1 MCLLAGSRLGIAPM
15 TRFSRCASL
24 LAIGMLPM
32 LHLSAQNPIRVQHV
46 VVMGSGSAIE
56 VEIQASGTVVP
67 QSQVITG
74 PDRII
79 VDFPG
84 TIPAPELRTVNVNR
98 GALKTIRAGLFSA
111 NPPVTRVVLDLS
123 EPQTYQI
130 FSVRNVVMLKVGIVK
145 PSGAKMMNAA
155 LTSDSSAPAAETAPA
170 PPPKPALEVTFENG
184 LLRIHT
190 ERATLSQVLFEIQR
204 QTGAE
209 IAIPAGAE
217 SEEIAVELG
226 PAPAREVL
234 AALLNGSRYNFIF
247 VGNNRGRTF
256 QKAILSVR

>member
-1 MCLLAGSRLGIAPM
+1 MTCLSRSAL
-15 TRFSRCASL
+15 L
-24 LAIGMLPM
+24 LAICTSLVAP
-32 LHLSAQNPIRVQHV
+32 LYAQSPTRVQHV
-46 VVMGSGSAIE
+46 SVLGSGQAIE
-56 VEIQASGTVVP
+56 VEIQASGAVVP
-67 QSQVITG
+67 QSQMITG
-74 PDRII
+74 PDRIV

-84 TIPAPELRTVNVNR
+84 ALPATELRTLNVNR
-98 GALKTIRAGLFSA
+98 GALKTIRAGLFSS
-111 NPPVTRVVLDLS
+111 NPPVTRVVLDLT
-123 EPQTYQI
+123 EPQSYQI
-130 FSVRNVVMLKVGIVK
+130 FSVRNVVMLKVGPVK
-145 PSGAKMMNAA
+145 TAGNKVTDASLSLVSSGT
-155 LTSDSSAPAAETAPA
+155 TSA
-170 PPPKPALEVTFENG
+170 PPPKPPMEVTFQNG

-190 ERATLSQVLFEIQR
+190 ERATLAQVLFEVQR

-247 VGNNRGRTF
+247 VGNTRGRNL

>member
-1 MCLLAGSRLGIAPM
+1 MTCLSRSAL
-15 TRFSRCASL
+15 L
-24 LAIGMLPM
+24 LAICTSLVAP
-32 LHLSAQNPIRVQHV
+32 LSAQSPTRVQHV
-46 VVMGSGSAIE
+46 SVLGTGQAIE
-56 VEIQASGTVVP
+56 VEIQASGAVVP
-67 QSQVITG
+67 QSQMITG

-84 TIPAPELRTVNVNR
+84 ALPAAELRTLNVNR
-98 GALKTIRAGLFSA
+98 GALKTIRAGLFSS
-111 NPPVTRVVLDLS
+111 NPPVTRVVLDLT
-123 EPQTYQI
+123 EPQSYEI
-130 FSVRNVVMLKVGIVK
+130 FSVRNVVMLKVGPVK
-145 PSGAKMMNAA
+145 TAGNKVTDASLALVSSGT
-155 LTSDSSAPAAETAPA
+155 TSA
-170 PPPKPALEVTFENG
+170 PPPKPPMEVTFQNG

-190 ERATLSQVLFEIQR
+190 ERATLAQVLFEVQR

-217 SEEIAVELG
+217 GEEIVVELG

-247 VGNNRGRTF
+247 VGNTRGRNL

>member
-1 MCLLAGSRLGIAPM
+1 MTCLSRSAL
-15 TRFSRCASL
+15 L
-24 LAIGMLPM
+24 LAICTSLVAPLP
-32 LHLSAQNPIRVQHV
+32 AQSPTRVQHV
-46 VVMGSGSAIE
+46 AVLGSGQAIE
-56 VEIQASGTVVP
+56 VEIQASGAVVP
-67 QSQVITG
+67 QSQMITG
-74 PDRII
+74 PDRIV

-84 TIPAPELRTVNVNR
+84 ALPAAELRNLNVNR
-98 GALKTIRAGLFSA
+98 GALKTIRAGLFSS
-111 NPPVTRVVLDLS
+111 NPPVTRVVLDLT
-123 EPQTYQI
+123 EPQSYQI
-130 FSVRNVVMLKVGIVK
+130 FSVRNVVMLKVGPVK
-145 PSGAKMMNAA
+145 TAGNKVTDAA
-155 LTSDSSAPAAETAPA
+155 LPPVSTQTAPA
-170 PPPKPALEVTFENG
+170 PPPKPPMEVTFQNG

-190 ERATLSQVLFEIQR
+190 ERATLAQVLFEVQR

-247 VGNNRGRTF
+247 VGNTRGRNL

>member
-1 MCLLAGSRLGIAPM
+1 MPSLSRYSLLLALGTSLATP
-15 TRFSRCASL
+15 L
-24 LAIGMLPM
+24 LAQ
-32 LHLSAQNPIRVQHV
+32 SNAAQSSPRVQRV
-46 VVMGSGSAIE
+46 VVLGQGQAIE
-56 VEIQASGTVVP
+56 VEIQASGTVAP
-67 QSQVITG
+67 QSQMIAG

-84 TIPAPELRTVNVNR
+84 ALPAAELRTVKVNR

-123 EPQTYQI
+123 EPQSYQI
-130 FSVRNVVMLKVGIVK
+130 FSVRNVVMLKVGPVK
-145 PSGAKMMNAA
+145 AGSGAQATDAAGAKVADAA
-155 LTSDSSAPAAETAPA
+155 LTSVSSGTTPAA
-170 PPPKPALEVTFENG
+170 PPKPPVGVTFQNG

-190 ERATLSQVLFEIQR
+190 ERATLAQVLFEVQR

-217 SEEIAVELG
+217 NEEIAVELG

-247 VGNNRGRTF
+247 VGNTRGRNL

>member
-1 MCLLAGSRLGIAPM
+1 MTCL
-15 TRFSRCASL
+15 SRCAL
-24 LAIGMLPM
+24 VLAICSSLVAP
-32 LHLSAQNPIRVQHV
+32 LSAQSPRVQHV
-46 VVMGSGSAIE
+46 SVLGSGQAIE

-67 QSQVITG
+67 QSQMISG
-74 PDRII
+74 PDRIV

-84 TIPAPELRTVNVNR
+84 ALPAAELRNLNVNR
-98 GALKTIRAGLFSA
+98 GALKAIRAGLFSS
-111 NPPVTRVVLDLS
+111 NPPVTRIVLDLT
-123 EPQTYQI
+123 EPQSYQI
-130 FSVRNVVMLKVGIVK
+130 FSVRNVVMLKVGPVK
-145 PSGAKMMNAA
+145 TAGNKVANASLA
-155 LTSDSSAPAAETAPA
+155 FVSSETTPAS
-170 PPPKPALEVTFENG
+170 PPKPPMEVTFQNG

-190 ERATLSQVLFEIQR
+190 ERATLAQVLFEVQR

-226 PAPAREVL
+226 PGPAREVL

-247 VGNNRGRTF
+247 VGNTRGRNL

>member
-1 MCLLAGSRLGIAPM
+1 MACL
-15 TRFSRCASL
+15 SRCALL
-24 LAIGMLPM
+24 LAIGTSLTAP
-32 LHLSAQNPIRVQHV
+32 LSAQNPARVQHV
-46 VVMGSGSAIE
+46 AVLGSGKAIE
-56 VEIQASGTVVP
+56 VEIQASGAVAP
-67 QSQVITG
+67 QSQMITG

-84 TIPAPELRTVNVNR
+84 ALPAADLHTLNVNR
-98 GALKTIRAGLFSA
+98 GALKTIRAGLFST
-111 NPPVTRVVLDLS
+111 NPPVTRIVLDLI
-123 EPQTYQI
+123 EPQSYQI
-130 FSVRNVVMLKVGIVK
+130 FSVRNLVMLKVGPARASGSSGTDASLVSVSSETTLATPAK
-145 PSGAKMMNAA
+145 PPM
-155 LTSDSSAPAAETAPA
+155 
-170 PPPKPALEVTFENG
+170 EVTFQNG

-190 ERATLSQVLFEIQR
+190 ERATLAQVLFEVQR

-247 VGNNRGRTF
+247 VGNSRGRTL

>member
-1 MCLLAGSRLGIAPM
+1 MPSL
-15 TRFSRCASL
+15 SRCAL
-24 LAIGMLPM
+24 VLAICTSLVAPLP
-32 LHLSAQNPIRVQHV
+32 AQSPTRVQHV
-46 VVMGSGSAIE
+46 AVLGSGQAIE
-56 VEIQASGTVVP
+56 VEIQASGAVVP
-67 QSQVITG
+67 QSQMITR
-74 PDRII
+74 PDRIV

-84 TIPAPELRTVNVNR
+84 ALPAAELRTLNVNR
-98 GALKTIRAGLFSA
+98 GALKTIRAGLFSS
-111 NPPVTRVVLDLS
+111 NPPVTRVVLDLT
-123 EPQTYQI
+123 EPQSYQI
-130 FSVRNVVMLKVGIVK
+130 FSVRNVVMLKVGPVK
-145 PSGAKMMNAA
+145 TAGNKVTDASLALVSSGT
-155 LTSDSSAPAAETAPA
+155 TSA
-170 PPPKPALEVTFENG
+170 PPPKPPMEVTFQNG

-190 ERATLSQVLFEIQR
+190 ERATLAQVLFEVQR

-247 VGNNRGRTF
+247 VGNTRGRNL

>member
-1 MCLLAGSRLGIAPM
+1 MTCLSRSAL
-15 TRFSRCASL
+15 L
-24 LAIGMLPM
+24 LAICSSLVAP
-32 LHLSAQNPIRVQHV
+32 LSAQSPARVQHV
-46 VVMGSGSAIE
+46 AVLGSGQAIE
-56 VEIQASGTVVP
+56 VEIQASGAVVP
-67 QSQVITG
+67 QSQTITG
-74 PDRII
+74 PDRIV

-84 TIPAPELRTVNVNR
+84 ALPAAELRTLNVNR
-98 GALKTIRAGLFSA
+98 GALKTVRAGLFSS
-111 NPPVTRVVLDLS
+111 NPPVTRVVLDLT
-123 EPQTYQI
+123 EPQSYEI
-130 FSVRNVVMLKVGIVK
+130 FSVRNVVMLKVGPVK
-145 PSGAKMMNAA
+145 TAGNKVTDASLALVSSGT
-155 LTSDSSAPAAETAPA
+155 TSA
-170 PPPKPALEVTFENG
+170 PPPKPPMEVTFQNG

-190 ERATLSQVLFEIQR
+190 ERATLAQVLFEVQR

-247 VGNNRGRTF
+247 VGNTRGRNL

>member
-1 MCLLAGSRLGIAPM
+1 MISA
-15 TRFSRCASL
+15 SRCGVL
-24 LAIGMLPM
+24 LAIGTLLTAP
-32 LHLSAQNPIRVQHV
+32 LSAQESVRVQHV
-46 VVMGSGSAIE
+46 GVLGSGQAIE
-56 VEIQASGTVVP
+56 VEIQTTGVVAP
-67 QSQVITG
+67 QSQMITG

-84 TIPAPELRTVNVNR
+84 ALPAAELRAVNVNR
-98 GALKTIRAGLFSA
+98 GALKGIRTGLFSA

-123 EPQTYQI
+123 EPQSYQI
-130 FSVRNVVMLKVGIVK
+130 FSVRNIVMLKVGPVGSAASA
-145 PSGAKMMNAA
+145 SGANKTPGVV
-155 LTSDSSAPAAETAPA
+155 LTSASPEPVPEA
-170 PPPKPALEVTFENG
+170 PPKPPLEVTFHNG

-190 ERATLSQVLFEIQR
+190 ERATLAQVLFEVQR
-204 QTGAE
+204 LTGAE

-217 SEEIAVELG
+217 SEEIAAELG

-247 VGNNRGRTF
+247 VGNNRGRTL

>member
-1 MCLLAGSRLGIAPM
+1 MTCLSRSAL
-15 TRFSRCASL
+15 L
-24 LAIGMLPM
+24 LAICTLLVAP
-32 LHLSAQNPIRVQHV
+32 LSAQSPTRVQHV
-46 VVMGSGSAIE
+46 SVLGSGQAIE
-56 VEIQASGTVVP
+56 VEIQASGAVVP
-67 QSQVITG
+67 QSQTITG
-74 PDRII
+74 PDRIV

-84 TIPAPELRTVNVNR
+84 ALPAAELRTLNVNR
-98 GALKTIRAGLFSA
+98 GALKTIRSGLFSS
-111 NPPVTRVVLDLS
+111 NPPVTRVVLDLT
-123 EPQTYQI
+123 EPQSYQI
-130 FSVRNVVMLKVGIVK
+130 FSVRNVVMLKVGPVK
-145 PSGAKMMNAA
+145 TAGNKVTDASLALVSSGT
-155 LTSDSSAPAAETAPA
+155 TSA
-170 PPPKPALEVTFENG
+170 PPPKPLMEVTFQNG

-190 ERATLSQVLFEIQR
+190 ERATLAQVLFEVQR

-247 VGNNRGRTF
+247 VGNTRGRNL

>member
-1 MCLLAGSRLGIAPM
+1 MACLSRYSLLLALG
-15 TRFSRCASL
+15 TS
-24 LAIGMLPM
+24 LAIPLY
-32 LHLSAQNPIRVQHV
+32 AQSPARVQRV
-46 VVMGSGSAIE
+46 VVLGQGSAIE
-56 VEIQASGTVVP
+56 VEIQASGAVAP
-67 QSQVITG
+67 QSQMIAG

-84 TIPAPELRTVNVNR
+84 ALPAAELRTVKVNR

-123 EPQTYQI
+123 EPQAYQI
-130 FSVRNVVMLKVGIVK
+130 FSVRNVVMLKVGPLK
-145 PSGAKMMNAA
+145 TAGAGAKIAEATGVKLTDAA
-155 LTSDSSAPAAETAPA
+155 LTSVSTQTTPAPA
-170 PPPKPALEVTFENG
+170 PKPPVDVTFQNG

-190 ERATLSQVLFEIQR
+190 ERATLAQVLFEVQR

-217 SEEIAVELG
+217 NEEIAVELG

-247 VGNNRGRTF
+247 VGNSRGRNL